1 MKAKKGR
8 AQPVF
13 WDREW
18 SKKSSA
24 ERRERKRKKEEKE
37 KVKKGETK
45 DEQKENDGN
54 PNSFEHATKKKPG
67 QIQLEDIPSVLTY
80 CLPELKA

>member
-1 MKAKKGR
+1 M
-8 AQPVF
+8 
-13 WDREW
+13 
-18 SKKSSA
+18 
-24 ERRERKRKKEEKE
+24 
-37 KVKKGETK
+37 KKGETK